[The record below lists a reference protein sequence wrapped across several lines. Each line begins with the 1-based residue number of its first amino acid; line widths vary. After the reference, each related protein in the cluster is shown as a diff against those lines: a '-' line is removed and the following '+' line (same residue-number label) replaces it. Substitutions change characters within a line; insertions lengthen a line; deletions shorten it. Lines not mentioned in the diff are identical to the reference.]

1 MKKIVALVC
10 FAVGA
15 AACMTEP
22 STNKEVTS
30 NANRPMESKSMA
42 VHSEAEISSKEQAAW
57 DAIKKKEWD
66 AFGKILASDY
76 REALDNSVHD
86 KAASIAI
93 VQDFELS

>member
-22 STNKEVTS
+22 SSNKEVTS

-42 VHSEAEISSKEQAAW
+42 MPSEAEITSKEKAAW
-57 DAIKKKEWD
+57 DAIKKKDWD
-66 AFGKILASDY
+66 AFGKMLASDY
-76 REALDNSVHD
+76 LEVLDNGVH
-86 KAASIAI
+86 AGSR
-93 VQDFELS
+93 LSSSSLKENP